1 MSHLSARQRKDR
13 DPLTER
19 SLLRTLRR
27 ALPRRNGYMKPN
39 SNGLIEESRVFGIGT
54 PSRLRRVLL
63 KHRRALVADDR
74 ATLLDGAYMRIV
86 AADYGEA
93 HAAEL
98 RRKQCCFT
106 WEALMR
112 TAFELEFGE
121 RYDAY
126 SRKRDGP

>member
-13 DPLTER
+13 APLTER
-19 SLLRTLRR
+19 SLVRALRR
-27 ALPRRNGYMKPN
+27 ALPRRNGYMKPD
-39 SNGLIEESRVFGIGT
+39 SIGLIEEARAFGVGN

-74 ATLLDGAYMRIV
+74 AVILDDVYMQIV
-86 AADYGEA
+86 AADHGEA
-93 HAAEL
+93 HVAQL
-98 RRKQCCFT
+98 RRKQRCFT

-121 RYDAY
+121 RYEAY
-126 SRKRDGP
+126 SRRRDGL